1 MNDEER
7 QRQMDFI
14 VDQQAQITVRLDQLA
29 EKVDALADSQLRA
42 EGRWTQ
48 TEGGIRALLAIAELH
63 EQEIK
68 AHELLISANSRQI
81 AANSKQI
88 TALQEAGR
96 ETEERLNAFINTVE
110 RLISERRDRGPLQ
123 G

>member
-14 VDQQAQITVRLDQLA
+14 VHQQAQFTVQLDRLA
-29 EKVDALADSQLRA
+29 EKVDSLANSQLRA
-42 EGRWTQ
+42 EERWSQ

-63 EQEIK
+63 EQEIR
-68 AHELLISANSRQI
+68 AHDLLSSANSRQI
-81 AANSKQI
+81 AANTKQI

-96 ETEERLNAFINTVE
+96 ETNERLNAFINTVE
-110 RLISERRDRGPLQ
+110 RLISERRDGGPRQ

>member
-1 MNDEER
+1 MTDEER

-14 VDQQAQITVRLDQLA
+14 VDQQAQFTVRLDQLA
-29 EKVDALADSQLRA
+29 EKVNSLADSQLRA
-42 EGRWTQ
+42 EERWTK

-81 AANSKQI
+81 AANTKQI
-88 TALQEAGR
+88 TLLQEAGR
-96 ETEERLNAFINTVE
+96 ENEERLNVFINTVA
-110 RLISERRDRGPLQ
+110 RLISERRDGGPRQ

>member
-7 QRQMDFI
+7 QGQMDFI
-14 VDQQAQITVRLDQLA
+14 LSQQARFA
-29 EKVDALADSQLRA
+29 ADMRRSREEQ
-42 EGRWTQ
+42 EERWKKADERWAQ
-48 TEGGIRALLAIAELH
+48 TEGGIRALLGIAELH

-68 AHELLISANSRQI
+68 AHGLLISANSRQI

-88 TALQEAGR
+88 ALLQEAGR
-96 ETEERLNAFINTVE
+96 ENEERLNAFINTVE
-110 RLISERRDRGPLQ
+110 RLISERCDGGPRQ